1 MEKETLQWSHL
12 SVSTM
17 QAAHVANAASAL
29 LGTHALLAP
38 SPVSPR
44 RPLTSAIWPSPRA
57 LSPRPLP
64 AASGSLD
71 DFVKRQDAENQKRLQ
86 VRVVFGVFS
95 YCRVK

>member
-1 MEKETLQWSHL
+1 
-12 SVSTM
+12 M
-17 QAAHVANAASAL
+17 QTTHVANATSAL
-29 LGTHALLAP
+29 LGTHALLVP

-64 AASGSLD
+64 AATGSLD

-86 VRVVFGVFS
+86 VRPVFMFVDFMCEQVA
-95 YCRVK
+95 YYLVLMLA